1 VSTYGDV
8 AAAAGRPRAA
18 RAVGTIM
25 ATCGMPGIPCHRV
38 VGAGG
43 VLGGFGGHESE
54 KARLLEAEGLVVAG
68 RRIRRFAAHRWH

>member
-1 VSTYGDV
+1 MSTYGDV

-25 ATCGMPGIPCHRV
+25 ATCGRPGIPCHRV

-43 VLGGFGGHESE
+43 SLGGFGGHESE
-54 KARLLEAEGLVVAG
+54 KARLLEAEGLIVVG
-68 RRIRRFAAHRWH
+68 PRIRQFASCRWH